1 MDAGAS
7 FVHYPYDDGNE
18 LHKLVTEFKMPT
30 IDANFRKEAGFY
42 AQNKSLFSSA
52 DVAAAEVVYQEL
64 TDYIWNQGNCCMNID
79 EPVSNLVSRFWVK
92 KGNNVTVPVKDWVNE
107 NMLEEAVDNGADLSV
122 MSSWEWDGA
131 HDGWDYWDYAPVD
144 TMYQLALNIFTKKC
158 SPILHLSEVVTKIDS
173 SGSSIVV
180 TTNKNTYTTSTLFSS
195 LPLGV
200 LQAGTV
206 QFVPPLPSKKV
217 QAINGIG
224 MGTFEKLLVKFS
236 SRFWPSGQ
244 SIVSFTGRGVD
255 SKYTEAFVVP
265 GSDTILMFF
274 LASGNAATF
283 YSKSD
288 SEIKSDVEF

>member
-1 MDAGAS
+1 
-7 FVHYPYDDGNE
+7 
-18 LHKLVTEFKMPT
+18 
-30 IDANFRKEAGFY
+30 
-42 AQNKSLFSSA
+42 
-52 DVAAAEVVYQEL
+52 
-64 TDYIWNQGNCCMNID
+64 MNND

-92 KGNNVTVPVKDWVNE
+92 KGNNVAVPVKDWVNE
-107 NMLEEAVDNGADLSV
+107 NMLEAALDNGADLSV
-122 MSSWEWDGA
+122 MSSWEWDGE

-158 SPILHLSEVVTKIDS
+158 SPILHLSEVVSKIDY

-206 QFVPPLPSKKV
+206 QFVPSLPSKKI

-236 SRFWPSGQ
+236 SRFWPSGE

-255 SKYTEAFVVP
+255 SKYSEAFVVP

-274 LASGNAATF
+274 LASHNAASL